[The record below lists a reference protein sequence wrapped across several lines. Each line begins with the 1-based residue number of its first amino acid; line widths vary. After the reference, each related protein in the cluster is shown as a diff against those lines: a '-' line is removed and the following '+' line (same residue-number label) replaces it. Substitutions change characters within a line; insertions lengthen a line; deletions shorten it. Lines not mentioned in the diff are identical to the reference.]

1 MKNQMDSIEVGSMPS
16 ILRFG
21 LLRLAELI
29 KVGQKEG
36 ADQNDRALS
45 SC

>member
-1 MKNQMDSIEVGSMPS
+1 MKNLLDSVGMGSMPS
-16 ILRFG
+16 ILHFG

-36 ADQNDRALS
+36 ADQNDRVLS

>member
-1 MKNQMDSIEVGSMPS
+1 MNSIDVGSMPS
-16 ILRFG
+16 ILHFG
-21 LLRLAELI
+21 LLLLAELI
-29 KVGQKEG
+29 KAGQKEG

>member
-1 MKNQMDSIEVGSMPS
+1 MKNLLDPIKVGPMPS
-16 ILRFG
+16 ILHFG
-21 LLRLAELI
+21 RLRLAELI

-36 ADQNDRALS
+36 ADQYDRALS

>member
-16 ILRFG
+16 ILRFD
-21 LLRLAELI
+21 LLRLVGLI
-29 KVGQKEG
+29 KAGQKEG

>member
-1 MKNQMDSIEVGSMPS
+1 MKNLLDSIQVGSMPS
-16 ILRFG
+16 ILHFG
-21 LLRLAELI
+21 LLRLTELI